1 MKLRLTTFAAVV
13 LLLTGLSGFAQD
25 FDSVYPDTEFA
36 VKFGPQLYY
45 GAIRPVWTGP
55 DTFVYTTNE
64 PNGEAWYRMTGTRKE
79 PIDKA
84 TYEEAVNKNR
94 RGYHDPSDDSQ
105 YAVRK
110 EVRVFS
116 PDSTMVA
123 YV

>member
-55 DTFVYTTNE
+55 DQRAE
-64 PNGEAWYRMTGTRKE
+64 
-79 PIDKA
+79 
-84 TYEEAVNKNR
+84 R
-94 RGYHDPSDDSQ
+94 RSLVSDD
-105 YAVRK
+105 RNP
-110 EVRVFS
+110 EG
-116 PDSTMVA
+116 TH
-123 YV
+123 

>member
-1 MKLRLTTFAAVV
+1 MKLRLTTFAAIV
-13 LLLTGLSGFAQD
+13 LLLTGFSGFAQD

-79 PIDKA
+79 AIDKE
-84 TYEEAVNKNR
+84 TYDDLRACIPAFLEKV
-94 RGYHDPSDDSQ
+94 GYKFHTINLGS
-105 YAVRK
+105 YLNL
-110 EVRVFS
+110 VFE
-116 PDSTMVA
+116 
-123 YV
+123 